1 MSSSSFKN
9 LPLLNL
15 LHKCSCKKKY
25 QKIPQNTTQTLEHWR
40 ELDIYWICISSIRT
54 AKLHCVL
61 KYLPLKESKV
71 RHTPI
76 WEKISA
82 IFCDWLPFLK
92 VMHNTHVYLS
102 SIGTRV
108 APFFV
113 QNARKFTLLIF
124 LFILTVN
131 PFYKSNL
138 QCLSNSQSMKGET
151 IQFVLLYIIY

>member
-15 LHKCSCKKKY
+15 LHKCSCKKKN

-71 RHTPI
+71 RHTRI
-76 WEKISA
+76 FFKRSA
-82 IFCDWLPFLK
+82 QYSCLSLFHWNPCRTIFCSK
-92 VMHNTHVYLS
+92 CKKIYL
-102 SIGTRV
+102 
-108 APFFV
+108 AYF
-113 QNARKFTLLIF
+113 F